1 MSGLSLWVEIYK
13 LPCNKSLERHQLP
26 LYRDIGE
33 AEAGTR
39 GKVEQGEL
47 TIKKMKE
54 SRVHLSHSFLLL
66 FFLIFKV
73 KMHLLQKF

>member
-13 LPCNKSLERHQLP
+13 LPCKRSLESHQLL

-33 AEAGTR
+33 AEAGT
-39 GKVEQGEL
+39 GGEVEQGER

-54 SRVHLSHSFLLL
+54 SRIHPSHFFFYSFL
-66 FFLIFKV
+66 FLR
-73 KMHLLQKF
+73 